1 MPIQLRPDKQTLAD
15 IRRNRVALLFALI
28 AIVVAIALFFTKTEA
43 TAYRLRVT
51 AGDANGRR
59 HELALILAG
68 LSRSSGLQLE
78 VIPTA
83 GSAAAAAAVAAH
95 EVDVALIQ
103 GGLDPIPGV
112 REVGVLYPEP
122 LHLLV
127 REELLADGL
136 AGLRGRRVNL
146 STPGSGTRHLA
157 LQALA
162 FVELEPG
169 RDIIEDQMSYAE
181 IEAAPPEALPDALFM
196 VSSLPSP
203 VVAFLI
209 QKRGYR
215 LLPLPIGHALNI
227 RDFRISET
235 TIPAYTYEYVPP
247 VPDGDLRTIAN
258 HLLLVAHPDV
268 PPQAIADLIDMVYG
282 GEFSRAA
289 NLPVLR
295 APTLERITEYP
306 LHEGTLL
313 YTRRDDPLL
322 TSEVI
327 DNVESMRSFLV
338 SMAVA
343 AFLFWRWYSR
353 RKSLGFEAFIDEV
366 TRIERR
372 ALELE
377 KKPEMDLHELMVARH
392 RLSEIKNNAL
402 EKFSRGELKGEEF
415 MSSFLSHV
423 TDVRTYLNMMILHE
437 RERLEEEAARGGS
450 AADSEKRMEA
460 LWEEAVGDLDYD
472 EDEQI
477 PGKDW

>member
-1 MPIQLRPDKQTLAD
+1 MPVTLYPDKQTLSD
-15 IRRNRVALLFALI
+15 IRRNRIALGFALL
-28 AIVVAIALFFTKTEA
+28 AIVVAITLFFNKTAEP
-43 TAYRLRVT
+43 THRLRLT

-68 LSRSSGLQLE
+68 LSRSSGLQIE
-78 VIPTA
+78 VIPTS
-83 GSAAAAAAVAAH
+83 GSAAAAAAVAAN

-112 REVGVLYPEP
+112 REVGTLYPEP

-127 REELLADGL
+127 RNEL
-136 AGLRGRRVNL
+136 AGEGLTALRGRRVNL
-146 STPGSGTRHLA
+146 STRGSGTRHLA
-157 LQALA
+157 LHALS

-169 RDIIEDQMSYAE
+169 RDFTEDEMSYGE
-181 IEAAPPEALPDALFM
+181 IEAAAPQALPDAFFM

-215 LLPLPIGHALNI
+215 LLALPIGHALNI
-227 RDFRISET
+227 RDFRIGEA
-235 TIPAYTYEYVPP
+235 TIPAYTYEYLPP
-247 VPDGDLRTIAN
+247 VPETDLKTIAN
-258 HLLLVAHPDV
+258 HLLLIAHPDV
-268 PPQAIADLIDMVYG
+268 NPSAIVELIDLVYG
-282 GEFSRAA
+282 GNFSRAA
-289 NLPVLR
+289 NLPALR
-295 APTLERITEYP
+295 APTADRITEYP
-306 LHEGTLL
+306 LHEGTFL
-313 YTRRDDPLL
+313 YTRRDEPLL

-343 AFLFWRWYSR
+343 MFLVWRWYSR

-377 KKPEMDLHELMVARH
+377 KKPEMDLHELMVVRQ
-392 RLSEIKNNAL
+392 RLSEIKNDAL
-402 EKFSRGELKGEEF
+402 EKFARGGLKGEEF
-415 MSSFLSHV
+415 MSSFLTHV
-423 TDVRTYLNMMILHE
+423 TDVRNYLNMMILHE
-437 RERLEEEAARGGS
+437 RERIEEEAARGGS
-450 AADSEKRMEA
+450 TSENDKRMEA
-460 LWEEAVGDLDYD
+460 LWGEAVGEFDGD
-472 EDEQI
+472 EDAQI

>member
-1 MPIQLRPDKQTLAD
+1 MPITLHPDKQTLSD
-15 IRRNRVALLFALI
+15 IRRNRFALGFALLAIIFAI
-28 AIVVAIALFFTKTEA
+28 SLFFTKTA
-43 TAYRLRVT
+43 PQAHHLRLT

-59 HELALILAG
+59 HELAKILAG
-68 LSRSSGLQLE
+68 LSQSSGLEIE
-78 VIPTA
+78 VVPTA
-83 GSAAAAAAVAAH
+83 GSAAAASAVASH

-112 REVGVLYPEP
+112 REVGTLYPEP

-127 REELLADGL
+127 RGELAEGGL
-136 AGLRGRRVNL
+136 VALRGRRVNL
-146 STPGSGTRHLA
+146 STRGSGTRHLA
-157 LQALA
+157 LQALS

-169 RDIIEDQMSYAE
+169 RDIIEDEMSYAD
-181 IEAAPPEALPDALFM
+181 IESAEPEALPDAMFM

-203 VVAFLI
+203 VAAFLI

-227 RDFRISET
+227 RDFRIGEA

-247 VPDGDLRTIAN
+247 VPDGELKTIAN

-268 PPQAIADLIDMVYG
+268 DPNAIAELIDLVYG

-289 NLPVLR
+289 NLPALR
-295 APTLERITEYP
+295 ALAADRITEYP
-306 LHEGTLL
+306 LHEGTNL
-313 YTRRDDPLL
+313 YTRRDEPLL

-377 KKPEMDLHELMVARH
+377 KKPEMDLHELMVVRH
-392 RLSEIKNNAL
+392 RLSEMKNDAL
-402 EKFSRGELKGEEF
+402 EKFARGELKGEEF
-415 MSSFLSHV
+415 MSSFLTHV
-423 TDVRTYLNMMILHE
+423 TDVRNYLNMMILHE
-437 RERLEEEAARGGS
+437 RERIEEEAARGGS
-450 AADSEKRMEA
+450 TSDGDKRMEA
-460 LWEEAVGDLDYD
+460 LWGEAVGNLDYD